1 MLRKRLIPLFLLV
14 SIVTLGIGTTTFAQN
29 YDVRSWKGQS
39 ITVALDDRIENERM
53 TKLVPEFEK
62 ITGIKV
68 NLEVM
73 PEVTLFQKIDL
84 DLEAGTGLY
93 DVIMHDFTKTVK
105 FGPRN
110 KLFALDEFIRNP
122 ALCNPEWFDL
132 RNFPTKYID
141 SLRADGKLFGLVLFT
156 TVNELQFRADL
167 FEKYGIALPVTFEE
181 LTDAA
186 RILTEQTPK
195 GVYGIGYRGVVGQ
208 VANIW
213 PWSIFLH
220 SYGGDYFD
228 ENMKPV
234 FNSPA
239 GIRAT
244 EKYCELL
251 QKYGAPGA
259 PTHHWAELQSAY
271 LDGKLAMVLDCDVFR
286 SRAEDPSIS
295 KVAGKLGTFFVPFVR
310 QRGTRHPGLWT
321 WGVMIPQGSRK
332 KEVAWQFA
340 QWWTS
345 TNVGIK
351 CEYPS
356 TWKAIIETF
365 KKFKNPPGM
374 ISFIE
379 VEVRSIEIADPD
391 FRPRLPEWEEIGDR
405 IGIAV
410 SEVLTKTKTAKEGL
424 DEAAADVEKIMQR
437 AGYYR

>member
-1 MLRKRLIPLFLLV
+1 MIRKKPILLFFLALI
-14 SIVTLGIGTTTFAQN
+14 ITLGIGAMTFAQTYN
-29 YDVRSWKGQS
+29 VTAWKGQS
-39 ITVALDDRIENERM
+39 ITVACDDRIENERM
-53 TKLVPEFEK
+53 IKLVPEFEK

-68 NLEVM
+68 KMEIM

-84 DLEAGTGLY
+84 DLEAETGLY
-93 DVIMHDFTKTVK
+93 DVIMHDFMKVVK

-122 ALCNPEWFDL
+122 ALCNPKWFDL
-132 RNFPTKYID
+132 RAFPPAYLD

-167 FEKYGIALPVTFEE
+167 FKKYGITLPVTFEE

-186 RILTEQTPK
+186 KILTEQTPE

-228 ENMKPV
+228 ENLKPI

-251 QKYGAPGA
+251 QKFGAPGA
-259 PTHHWAELQSAY
+259 STHHWAELQSAY

-286 SRAEDPSIS
+286 SRAEDPTIS

-310 QRGTRHPGLWT
+310 QIGTRHPGLYT
-321 WGVMIPQGSRK
+321 WGVMIPQGSK
-332 KEVAWQFA
+332 HKEAAWQFA

-345 TNVGIK
+345 TDIGIR

-356 TWKAIIETF
+356 TWEAIIETF

-374 ISFIE
+374 ISFPE
-379 VEVRSIEIADPD
+379 VERRSIEIADPN

-410 SEVLTKTKTAKEGL
+410 SEVLTKTKTAKKAL
-424 DEAAADVEKIMQR
+424 DEAAADVEKIMQK
-437 AGYYR
+437 AGYYK